1 MDAISGVK
9 GIGAKK
15 LESIKTAIESAY
27 QAKER
32 GK

>member
-15 LESIKTAIESAY
+15 MESIRVAIESAY
-27 QAKER
+27 QEK
-32 GK
+32 KH